1 MNKKSMI
8 LYIIAAVVAVSGV
21 AALAKGN
28 AVGGVECIIVAA
40 VVAGV
45 GFWLGKRG
53 KVEKVEEKYGKTE
66 KNSLLVLSERK
77 TRDELLFKLPEH
89 TTAAVVAV
97 LDSLEAQYGE
107 RFSDVFK
114 TITVDNGTEF
124 ADCEGLEGS
133 SLGDYM
139 RTKLYYCHPYSSWE
153 RGTNENTNKM
163 VRRKIPKGVNFD
175 DMTDE
180 DIQAVED
187 WINNYPRE
195 LLGFYNAGDLFRQ
208 EMAKIGL

>member
-1 MNKKSMI
+1 M
-8 LYIIAAVVAVSGV
+8 
-21 AALAKGN
+21 
-28 AVGGVECIIVAA
+28 
-40 VVAGV
+40 
-45 GFWLGKRG
+45 
-53 KVEKVEEKYGKTE
+53 
-66 KNSLLVLSERK
+66 
-77 TRDELLFKLPEH
+77 
-89 TTAAVVAV
+89 AV

-133 SLGDYM
+133 SLGDGQ

>member
-1 MNKKSMI
+1 MI
-8 LYIIAAVVAVSGV
+8 CRSCEIRYAT
-21 AALAKGN
+21 AL
-28 AVGGVECIIVAA
+28 
-40 VVAGV
+40 
-45 GFWLGKRG
+45 
-53 KVEKVEEKYGKTE
+53 KT
-66 KNSLLVLSERK
+66 VMGI
-77 TRDELLFKLPEH
+77 
-89 TTAAVVAV
+89 
-97 LDSLEAQYGE
+97 DSA
-107 RFSDVFK
+107 
-114 TITVDNGTEF
+114 TVDNGTEF

-133 SLGDYM
+133 SLGDGQ